1 MINDIKEMS
10 YWGLRKAV
18 SKIVPR
24 MTQLISSSRKAEI
37 VREKGRKKNYSQF
50 NLRHGE
56 WRKQERLLNTE
67 EINSFLEI
75 SVRAAAC
82 PMPFNLDIW
91 DGLTCNFR
99 CQYCF
104 ANSFRASLYTAFFD
118 NSKTMG
124 LRHCNPDYYIKEID
138 KMAKYRAMSMNQ
150 KRELSGINK
159 AFALEIPLRMGIR
172 FEDFLPIEKKH
183 GVSLKMLQYLKDIE
197 YPIMINT
204 KSDLVADDVYLKAL
218 TDNKAKA
225 AVHITMITSNEEVTK
240 KLEPGAPTYDRRL
253 AAMRKLNDAGVL
265 GIPRIEPFLFLL
277 TDQPDDVEK
286 YMQDIW
292 DAGAR
297 HITFDTYSYTAN
309 NSGLRQNFINEGYD
323 YDRMFEAGCDS
334 QPFGSLLLGKFMQ
347 LFKDRGFSC
356 SSFDMGNVP
365 SNDQDVCCEVTDW
378 FKGGWNYGST
388 VFAARFIADQK
399 GRPVTWFMYETYVD
413 LHGGFLTEDLRREV
427 KELWN
432 LGGNMA
438 YSHKWAAG
446 MTPTGRDENGIV
458 WRLNKIDHRETLI
471 NNTI

>member
-1 MINDIKEMS
+1 MIKDMT
-10 YWGLRKAV
+10 YWELRKAV

-24 MTQLISSSRKAEI
+24 MTQLVSSSRKAEI

-50 NLRHGE
+50 NLRHRE

-82 PMPFNLDIW
+82 PMPFNVDVW
-91 DGLTCNFR
+91 DGLICPYN
-99 CQYCF
+99 CIYCF

-124 LRHCNPDYYIKEID
+124 LRHCNPDYYVKEMT
-138 KMAKYRAMSMNQ
+138 KMEKLRVLPMEE
-150 KRELSGINK
+150 KRKLSGINK
-159 AFALEIPLRMGIR
+159 AFALDIPVRMGIR
-172 FEDFLPIEKKH
+172 FEDFLRNEGRH
-183 GVSLKMLQYLKDIE
+183 GVSLRLLEYFKDIE
-197 YPIMINT
+197 YPVMINT
-204 KSDLVADDVYLKAL
+204 KSDLVAQDAYLRAL
-218 TDNKAKA
+218 ADNPAKA
-225 AVHITMITSNEEVTK
+225 AVHITMITSNEEIIK
-240 KLEPGAPTYDRRL
+240 KLEPGAPSYAKRL
-253 AAMRKLNDAGVL
+253 EAIRKLNDAGVRAV
-265 GIPRIEPFLFLL
+265 PRIEPFLYLL
-277 TDQPDDVEK
+277 TDEPDYVEQ

-347 LFKDRGFSC
+347 LFRDRGFSC
-356 SSFDMGNVP
+356 SSFDMGNAP
-365 SNDQDVCCEVTDW
+365 SNDQAVCCEVTDW

-388 VFAARFIADQK
+388 VYAARFIADRK
-399 GRPVTWFMYETYVD
+399 GLPTHWKDFEAFVYKR
-413 LHGGFLTEDLRREV
+413 GGFLTEDLRREV

-432 LGGNMA
+432 LGGNLA

-446 MTPTGRDENGIV
+446 MTPTGRDEDGII
-458 WRLNKIDHRETLI
+458 WRLNSTDYRETLI
-471 NNTI
+471 KSVI

>member
-1 MINDIKEMS
+1 MIEKLN
-10 YWGLRKAV
+10 YWELRKAV

-50 NLRHGE
+50 NLRYGE

-82 PMPFNLDIW
+82 PMPFNVDVW
-91 DGLTCNFR
+91 DGLICPYN
-99 CQYCF
+99 CIYCF

-124 LRHCNPDYYIKEID
+124 LRHCNPDYYIKEMD
-138 KMAKYRAMSMNQ
+138 KMGRLRTMNMED
-150 KRELSGINK
+150 KRNLSGINK
-159 AFALEIPLRMGIR
+159 AFALDIPVRMGIR
-172 FEDFLPIEKKH
+172 FEDFLRNEGRH
-183 GVSLKMLQYLKDIE
+183 GVSLRLLQYFKDIE
-197 YPIMINT
+197 YPVMINT
-204 KSDLVADDVYLKAL
+204 KSNLVANDDYVRAL
-218 TDNKAKA
+218 ADNTARA
-225 AVHITMITSNEEVTK
+225 AVHITMITSNEIVTQ
-240 KLEPGAPTYDRRL
+240 KLEPGAPSYAERL
-253 AAMRKLNDAGVL
+253 QALKILNDAGVRAV
-265 GIPRIEPFLFLL
+265 PRIEPFLYLL
-277 TDQPDDVEK
+277 TDQPDEVEQ

-347 LFKDRGFSC
+347 LFRDRGFSC
-356 SSFDMGNVP
+356 STFDMGNAP
-365 SNDQDVCCEVTDW
+365 SNDQAVCCEVTDW
-378 FKGGWNYGST
+378 FQGGWNYGST
-388 VFAARFIADQK
+388 VYAARFISDRK
-399 GRPVTWFMYETYVD
+399 GKPTAWKDFEAFVD
-413 LHGGFLTEDLRREV
+413 KHGGFLTEELKREV

-446 MTPTGRDENGIV
+446 MTPAGRDEDGII
-458 WRLNKIDHRETLI
+458 WRLDKSDYRENLI
-471 NNTI
+471 KDVI